1 MIRHTKGD
9 LNMKTALKWIAIFVI
24 TVSFAAC
31 DNDGHDHGDHKDGDK
46 TGHKHG
52 DGHDHKDGDGHDHK
66 DGDGHEAHGTRVE
79 LGKADVG
86 GFSVT
91 VAVLGE
97 IKAGAEGV
105 LDIKVEGDTDPSV
118 LRAWVGVESGEG
130 SLKAKLGKEGDDY
143 HGHVEVP
150 ATMPE
155 GSAVWVEIEDAEGKK
170 SSASFKLAVPTAPVS
185 K

>member
-1 MIRHTKGD
+1 
-9 LNMKTALKWIAIFVI
+9 MKKFLSILTVLLLAIGL
-24 TVSFAAC
+24 SAC
-31 DNDGHDHGDHKDGDK
+31 DNDGHNHADHKDGDK
-46 TGHKHG
+46 TG
-52 DGHDHKDGDGHDHK
+52 HKDGDGHDHK
-66 DGDGHEAHGTRVE
+66 DGDHEDGHGHEAHGTRVE
-79 LGKADVG
+79 LGKVDVG

-105 LDIKVEGDTDPSV
+105 LDIKVEGDTDPAAV
-118 LRAWVGVESGEG
+118 RAWVGVESGEG
-130 SLKAKLGKEGDDY
+130 SLKGNLPKEDDDY

-150 ATMPE
+150 ETMPE
-155 GSAVWVEIEDAEGKK
+155 GSAVWVEIEDADGKK